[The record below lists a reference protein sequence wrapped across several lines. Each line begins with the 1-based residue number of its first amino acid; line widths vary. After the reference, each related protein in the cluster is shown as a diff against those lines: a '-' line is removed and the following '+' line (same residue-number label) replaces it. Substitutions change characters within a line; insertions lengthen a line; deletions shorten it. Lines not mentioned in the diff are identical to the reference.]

1 MVTFIFVFKGELLLF
16 VERFFELLTGLIF
29 LRLCSLL
36 GVEKV
41 WVAVGGGRGQ
51 GGLVGFDDLLGL
63 GLAVASVTI

>member
-16 VERFFELLTGLIF
+16 VERFFELLAGLIF

-41 WVAVGGGRGQ
+41 WVAVGGGRRQ
-51 GGLVGFDDLLGL
+51 RGLVGFDDLLGL
-63 GLAVASVTI
+63 GLAVASVAI